1 MLTVEA
7 GVALEDMV
15 ITWPMHANTLGF
27 FCGLASSRNDVL
39 EDFLSI
45 LLYVGVWET
54 FTVIRLLSQYA
65 HIHVHM
71 SS

>member
-1 MLTVEA
+1 M
-7 GVALEDMV
+7 
-15 ITWPMHANTLGF
+15 
-27 FCGLASSRNDVL
+27 L

-45 LLYVGVWET
+45 LLYVGVKET

-65 HIHVHM
+65 HIHDVHM